1 MILLFGL
8 DEHPLFGTVAML
20 SAMCGHEIRKVAQS
34 ESRKPLKELLVEK
47 TEPLSLGASVPKGF
61 PAAPAFADPVIGSV
75 PEDPLILFAGMN
87 QEEVSTFVDQL
98 KTLSGGTSSRILKAV
113 ITPTNIEWSIS
124 YLLEHLKEERAY
136 FQQHRNRS

>member
-20 SAMCGHEIRKVAQS
+20 SAMCGHEIRKVDPS
-34 ESRKPLKELLVEK
+34 EARKPLKELLSGK
-47 TEPLSLGASVPKGF
+47 TEPLPLGASMPKGF
-61 PAAPAFADPVIGSV
+61 PVAPALA
-75 PEDPLILFAGMN
+75 DPLILFVGMN

-98 KTLSGGTSSRILKAV
+98 KTLSGGTSSRVLKAV

-136 FQQHRNRS
+136 FQQRRNRS

>member
-20 SAMCGHEIRKVAQS
+20 STMCGQEIRKVALS
-34 ESRKPLKELLVEK
+34 EAKKPLKELLSGK
-47 TEPLSLGASVPKGF
+47 TEPLPLGASVPKGF

-87 QEEVSTFVDQL
+87 QEEVSAFVDQL

-113 ITPTNIEWSIS
+113 ITPTNIEWSIF

-136 FQQHRNRS
+136 FQQRSSKS

>member
-8 DEHPLFGTVAML
+8 DEHPLFGAVAML
-20 SAMCGHEIRKVAQS
+20 SAMCGQEIRKVAQS
-34 ESRKPLKELLVEK
+34 ESRKPLKELLSEK
-47 TEPLSLGASVPKGF
+47 TESLSLGASVPKGF

-98 KTLSGGTSSRILKAV
+98 KTLSGGTSSRILKAM

-136 FQQHRNRS
+136 FQQRRSRS

>member
-8 DEHPLFGTVAML
+8 DDHPLFGTVAML
-20 SAMCGHEIRKVAQS
+20 STMCGHEIRKVALS
-34 ESRKPLKELLVEK
+34 ESRKPLRELLSGK
-47 TEPLSLGASVPKGF
+47 TEPLSLGASMPKGF

-87 QEEVSTFVDQL
+87 QEEVSAFVDQL
-98 KTLSGGTSSRILKAV
+98 KTLSGGTSSRILKAM

-136 FQQHRNRS
+136 FQQRRNRS